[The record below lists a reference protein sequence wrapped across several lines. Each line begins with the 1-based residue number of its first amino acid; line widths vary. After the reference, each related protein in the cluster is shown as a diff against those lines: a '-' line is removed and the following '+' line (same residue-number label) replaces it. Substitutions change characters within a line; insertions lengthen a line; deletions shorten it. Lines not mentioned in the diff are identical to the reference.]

1 MSAGTGV
8 ELLTSGQVAGLF
20 RVDAKTVS
28 KWAKAGWLLT
38 TETLGG
44 HYRFFAVEVAALLRG
59 ETPEKARELAE
70 AERARL
76 AGGTA

>member
-8 ELLTSGQVAGLF
+8 ELLSSGQVAGLF
-20 RVDAKTVS
+20 RVDPKTVS
-28 KWAKAGWLLT
+28 KWGKAGRLLT

-59 ETPEKARELAE
+59 EDREKARELAE
-70 AERARL
+70 AEKARL
-76 AGGTA
+76 SGGAP